1 MSFELKFNF
10 NHAWKF
16 LRVSWLAFTGMQ
28 MWPWSPRSGV
38 RHYPS
43 LYHESWWFISWHIIP
58 FLSISY
64 YNSLQTIANL
74 FTQPRDGMNLVAKE
88 FVACRFVQLVP
99 TINNIIIAIIFT
111 STKSYHP
118 LMQDKRAWRSH
129 SLPLC
134 WCWWYDAWGPP
145 RQPIWGI
152 AIHLAI
158 VTRHMTWHDTWI
170 IWGGMMHEALLVKLY
185 DVEHNGRWIG
195 SCEIWYGAMWS
206 EISGGWQ
213 WGMRFFNLQHI

>member
-38 RHYPS
+38 GHYPS

-145 RQPIWGI
+145 RQPIWGST
-152 AIHLAI
+152 I
-158 VTRHMTWHDTWI
+158 VSRHMTWHHTWVGSYEVG
-170 IWGGMMHEALLVKLY
+170 WCMKLFLSTMHLPIFGYASSSTLY
-185 DVEHNGRWIG
+185 PR
-195 SCEIWYGAMWS
+195 
-206 EISGGWQ
+206 Q
-213 WGMRFFNLQHI
+213 WFGEPVGHSFGLD